1 MRFTTAVRR
10 HDRATRRS
18 RRRTAAARGEVQ
30 STPAAAVS
38 HAAPAARSSAASPSR
53 ALSGVIREMDDT
65 QDLLGGE
72 YEVLSER

>member
-1 MRFTTAVRR
+1 
-10 HDRATRRS
+10 
-18 RRRTAAARGEVQ
+18 
-30 STPAAAVS
+30 VS